1 MRVNGA
7 WLPGDDG
14 VIRPIVPGLVRL
26 PDGQWLEVSFLLD
39 AGADRTVFS
48 ADFFSLLEPLETPS
62 QRVLLSGVGGTTNSI
77 TIETAIAFARD
88 DGQLITVRGS
98 FGVFTEG
105 ESAELSVLGRDVA
118 GSPADVFL
126 SAGVL
131 VTNNFS
137 VIYDYP
143 NQAIALLALPHSY
156 EIKSS

>member
-14 VIRPIVPGLVRL
+14 VIRPIVPGLLRL

-48 ADFFSLLEPLETPS
+48 ADFFSLLEPFETAS
-62 QRVLLSGVGGTTNSI
+62 QRVLLSGVGGTANSI

-88 DGQLITVRGS
+88 NGQLITVRGS
-98 FGVFTEG
+98 FGVFTED
-105 ESAELSVLGRDVA
+105 ESAELSVLGRDV
-118 GSPADVFL
+118 
-126 SAGVL
+126 
-131 VTNNFS
+131 TNNFS

-143 NQAIALLALPHSY
+143 TQIIALLAPPHGY
-156 EIKSS
+156 EIKPS